1 MLEFNKINLFT
12 DIIFLIMRDF
22 LLVKGEDYFNYENLV
37 TIGLY
42 IYGVIV
48 QVFVL
53 GVAWYYFI

>member
-1 MLEFNKINLFT
+1 
-12 DIIFLIMRDF
+12 MRDF